1 MGVSLI
7 RRSYF
12 KIVIVFV
19 PRSEGGSVMGRSEV
33 RHVPRR
39 REVVEGRVAPSWR
52 GLAAAHGSAAERD
65 PFYEELEGSLEALR
79 GVVGDGDRVAGAKAD
94 FLQEVVGK
102 VLWPQLYILE
112 VLEDPLRQFLLLSIR
127 REVLGLQDEH
137 SA

>member
-1 MGVSLI
+1 
-7 RRSYF
+7 
-12 KIVIVFV
+12 
-19 PRSEGGSVMGRSEV
+19 MGRSEV